1 MAVTKGM
8 IGGDRRRL
16 RSNDLRFVLCEPRLA
31 GRHEGARLG
40 DAWFLELLARLYD
53 DVAAAVKQFFGDEQH
68 DCGGGAGE
76 ARASPGGT
84 SGPDYAGDW
93 TSEPYTYAF
102 GR

>member
-31 GRHEGARLG
+31 SKHEGPRLG

-53 DVAAAVKQFFGDEQH
+53 NVAAAVKQFFGDEKH
-68 DCGGGAGE
+68 DFGGGEGE
-76 ARASPGGT
+76 AVASPNRT
-84 SGPDYAGDW
+84 SWPD
-93 TSEPYTYAF
+93 
-102 GR
+102 